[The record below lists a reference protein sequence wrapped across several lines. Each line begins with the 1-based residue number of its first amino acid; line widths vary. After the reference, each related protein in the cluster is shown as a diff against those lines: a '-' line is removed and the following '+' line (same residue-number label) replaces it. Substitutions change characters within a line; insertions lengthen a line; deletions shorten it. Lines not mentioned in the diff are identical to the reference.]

1 MRPDRSR
8 LSLPI
13 QQWPAIDQGL
23 WSDGLRGGGLFDV
36 AGAGAHWSAASR
48 RKTAGGYGRWLHW
61 LEMTGQCDH
70 AVPPGR
76 RVTRDRAAAYI
87 RHLDETLS
95 PGTLLCRVQELADA
109 LRVLAPGD
117 DRHWLMDLYRAVA
130 SRARPVRD
138 KRQRLRTAGELVALG
153 ERLMTSAETT
163 MGWSR
168 RRRAVQYRDG
178 LMIALLAYRPVR
190 KKNFAAMRLG
200 IHVVEQRG
208 RHWMLFSAA
217 ETKNRL
223 AYQTTFPEALEAN
236 LRHYLER
243 CRPILVARRHG
254 GLTPDFD
261 ALWVSDVGTQLTMG
275 ALADR
280 IEKCTKAAFGQSI
293 PPHWFRDAA
302 ATSIAIDDPVH
313 VRDAHLVLGH
323 AGLATTEKHSN
334 QARSLQASRRH
345 QAMLAD
351 LLSRGQNASRLKRST

>member
-178 LMIALLAYRPVR
+178 LMIALLAYRPVQR
-190 KKNFAAMRLG
+190 RISPRCNSASTSWNS
-200 IHVVEQRG
+200 VVATGCCSPPPRP
-208 RHWMLFSAA
+208 
-217 ETKNRL
+217 KIV
-223 AYQTTFPEALEAN
+223 
-236 LRHYLER
+236 LR
-243 CRPILVARRHG
+243 IRR
-254 GLTPDFD
+254 
-261 ALWVSDVGTQLTMG
+261 
-275 ALADR
+275 R
-280 IEKCTKAAFGQSI
+280 
-293 PPHWFRDAA
+293 
-302 ATSIAIDDPVH
+302 
-313 VRDAHLVLGH
+313 
-323 AGLATTEKHSN
+323 
-334 QARSLQASRRH
+334 SRRRWKPIY
-345 QAMLAD
+345 AIISNAVVLSWSLGDTAD
-351 LLSRGQNASRLKRST
+351 